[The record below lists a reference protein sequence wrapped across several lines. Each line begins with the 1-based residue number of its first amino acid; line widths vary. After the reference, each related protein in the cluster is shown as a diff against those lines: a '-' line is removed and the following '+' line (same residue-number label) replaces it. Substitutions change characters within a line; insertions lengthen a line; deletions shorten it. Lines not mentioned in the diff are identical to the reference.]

1 MKRLLKWLAMGLGV
15 LVLVLAVAV
24 GSVYALS
31 GRKLNRTF
39 ELEVHAPASIPED
52 AESIAEGGRLVRTW
66 GCAECHAADLGGR
79 VFIDAPPMGT
89 IAAPNL
95 TPGGVAGGFDAEDW
109 ARAVRHGIG
118 GDGRGL
124 VIMPS
129 AEYSGMSD
137 LDLSRVIAYLLQVP
151 AVRRDLPERTIGP
164 VARALLLVGEPLFQP
179 DLIDHQRT
187 DFSAPPRGATAEY
200 GAYLATVCAG
210 CHGESYEGGIT
221 MEPGTPPSANLT
233 PHAEDGLGSWTVD
246 DFRRALRE
254 GRRPDGTDLAPS
266 MPWMST
272 RHLEDDEIE
281 ALWRYLSSVPAIE
294 SSWKD

>member
-95 TPGGVAGGFDAEDW
+95 TPGGVAGDFDAEDW

-137 LDLSRVIAYLLQVP
+137 QDLSRVIAYLRSIP
-151 AVRRDLPERTIGP
+151 AVSRELPERSLGP
-164 VARALLLVGEPLFQP
+164 VARTLLVTGAPLFQP
-179 DLIDHQRT
+179 DLIDHERT
-187 DFSAPPRGATAEY
+187 DFTAPPRGATAEY

-210 CHGESYEGGIT
+210 CHGESFEGGNT
-221 MEPGTPPSANLT
+221 TEPGTPPSANLT
-233 PHAEDGLGSWTVD
+233 PHAEDGLGAWTNA

-254 GRRPDGTDLAPS
+254 GRRPDGTELSPS
-266 MPWMST
+266 MPWTST
-272 RHLEDDEIE
+272 RHMEDDEIE
-281 ALWRYLSSVPAIE
+281 ALWLYLSSLPALE
-294 SSWKD
+294 SEWRD